1 MSHNTNYVIKIRFVG
16 TVLNNVAPYI
26 IRLMSQMYCEQCG
39 KAIFTL
45 SMDGKNG
52 LSGMLSGE
60 CSQDTTT
67 TNKTGINLEVMML
80 IVY

>member
-1 MSHNTNYVIKIRFVG
+1 
-16 TVLNNVAPYI
+16 
-26 IRLMSQMYCEQCG
+26 MSQMYCEQCG

-60 CSQDTTT
+60 CSQYTTT
-67 TNKTGINLEVMML
+67 TNKTGIDLEVMML

>member
-1 MSHNTNYVIKIRFVG
+1 
-16 TVLNNVAPYI
+16 
-26 IRLMSQMYCEQCG
+26 
-39 KAIFTL
+39 
-45 SMDGKNG
+45 MDGKNG

-67 TNKTGINLEVMML
+67 TNKTGIDLEVMML